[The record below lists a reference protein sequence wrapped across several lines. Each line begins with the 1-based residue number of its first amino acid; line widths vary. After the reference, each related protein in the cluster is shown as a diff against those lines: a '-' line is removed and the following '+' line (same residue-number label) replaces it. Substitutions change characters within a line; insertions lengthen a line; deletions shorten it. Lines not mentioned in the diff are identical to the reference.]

1 MPKRR
6 PVKRRKTLWI
16 EPMLLKRTTRLA
28 MLAALQL
35 GASPLAVLA
44 QDAPVAGQTL
54 PAIVVTEAAERLLTD
69 RIIATGTIRA
79 VEEVHIQPQV
89 EGLQIRALNAD
100 TGDRVKEGDVLAV
113 LADDS
118 LILQKS
124 QMQATRAKAEASIAQ
139 LKAQLPETRASA
151 EDAERQ
157 YNRTRGLGAKGT
169 VSTSQV
175 EQAETSLTGA
185 KARLAAAEQAITAA
199 EAELKVVDAQISDI
213 DLKLARTAIKA
224 PTSGTISARTAKIGA
239 IASAGGQPLFTLIR
253 DGEIELVADVTESDI
268 LKISPGQKAAL
279 RVAGGG
285 EEIKGSVRL
294 VSPTIDAT
302 TRLGSVHIAIDE
314 DGKARAGMYAS
325 AAIVAGEA
333 RALDLPLSA
342 ITMGKDGATVR
353 EVRDGVVHQVKI
365 ETGIQEGGF
374 VEVRSGLEPGAEVVA
389 KAGAF
394 VRDGDRIAPVK
405 QAATGATD

>member
-1 MPKRR
+1 
-6 PVKRRKTLWI
+6 
-16 EPMLLKRTTRLA
+16 MLLKRTTRLA

-44 QDAPVAGQTL
+44 QDAPAAGQTL

-124 QMQATRAKAEASIAQ
+124 QMQATRAKAEANIAQ
-139 LKAQLPETRASA
+139 LKAQLPEARASA

-268 LKISPGQKAAL
+268 LKISPGQKSAL

-285 EEIKGSVRL
+285 EEIEGSVRL

-333 RALDLPLSA
+333 RALALPLSA

-374 VEVRSGLEPGAEVVA
+374 VEVQSGLEPGAEVVA